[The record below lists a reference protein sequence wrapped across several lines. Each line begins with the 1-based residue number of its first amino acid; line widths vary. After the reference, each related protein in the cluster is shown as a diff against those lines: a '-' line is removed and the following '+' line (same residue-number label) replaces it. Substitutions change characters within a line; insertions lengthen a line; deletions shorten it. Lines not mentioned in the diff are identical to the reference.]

1 MGYSVGPAQMSNGMA
16 PNAFMMGA
24 SRPAIDIDPRDY
36 LGGKND
42 PEYIAA
48 MKKAMAEEDL
58 AFKDVGTS
66 PRPMMPG
73 GYQIKPTSMISS
85 GY

>member
-1 MGYSVGPAQMSNGMA
+1 MGFSVGPAGGMK

-36 LGGKND
+36 RGGEND

-48 MKKAMAEEDL
+48 MKKAMAEEAL
-58 AFKDVGTS
+58 AFKDVGQS
-66 PRPMMPG
+66 MMPG
-73 GYQIKPTSMISS
+73 GYKLKPTQFISS